1 MYFYVRY
8 GEKFKQVY
16 SNSFDNTDNN
26 KMPQITYYLARF

>member
-16 SNSFDNTDNN
+16 GSNSFGNTDNN
-26 KMPQITYYLARF
+26 KMP